1 MALSVTEISRN
12 GSRSGW
18 PHVRIVNVLFGRPA
32 SVIASLALAVLF
44 LSAGRATLP
53 TRAQPPSLS
62 YRVPESATPVAETP
76 ALPVFLLQANHAT
89 LRSGTAR
96 IRADG
101 AVDITLYD
109 PSDPRLIQGS
119 EAVLFNTDLRVLW
132 LLATDEER
140 TALRDGV
147 QTVGR
152 GLRDAIQTVL
162 RSPEFTDE
170 YRDELK
176 DIGRQIIEEAWRAP
190 ATRAAY
196 DELLRSTEPLLY
208 EVAGREVKAIV
219 VKQIE
224 PMVWNLVSANM
235 SVALDVFHS
244 QPWDFSPVE
253 HAMDAI
259 QRDVRERGTLQRAL
273 QQVLDSWQAKAFLQT
288 VAGTVMDAAAE
299 SPRLR
304 DVAGRMIND
313 PRLGAYFSPLSGP
326 VADLA
331 RLAPDILF
339 GVQPGA
345 DLNALAAF
353 TFQGFITGRPGQFIV
368 LMNPQQRADIL
379 RLDSFSPRPLLH
391 SVLP

>member
-1 MALSVTEISRN
+1 M
-12 GSRSGW
+12 
-18 PHVRIVNVLFGRPA
+18 RIVNVLFGRPA
-32 SVIASLALAVLF
+32 AVIASLALAALF

-53 TRAQPPSLS
+53 TRAQPPSLG
-62 YRVPESATPVAETP
+62 YRVPETAAAVAE
-76 ALPVFLLQANHAT
+76 ASGLPVFLLQANHAT

-96 IRADG
+96 IGAGG

-109 PSDPRLIQGS
+109 PSDPRLIHGS

-140 TALRDGV
+140 TALREGL

-152 GLRDAIQTVL
+152 GLRDAVEAVL
-162 RSPEFTDE
+162 RSPEFTGA

-176 DIGRQIIEEAWRAP
+176 DIGRQIIEDAWRAP

-196 DELLRSTEPLLY
+196 DEMIRSTEPLLH
-208 EVAGREVKAIV
+208 EAAGREVKAIV

-224 PMVWNLVSANM
+224 PMVWNLISANM
-235 SVALDVFHS
+235 GVALDVFHS

-259 QRDVRERGTLQRAL
+259 QREVRERNVLQRAL

-288 VAGTVMDAAAE
+288 VAGAVMDAAADN
-299 SPRLR
+299 PRLR
-304 DVAGRMIND
+304 DVAGRMVND
-313 PRLGAYFSPLSGP
+313 PRLGTYFAPVSGP

-331 RLAPDILF
+331 RLAPNILF
-339 GVQPGA
+339 GVQPGV

-353 TFQGFITGRPGQFIV
+353 TFQGFISGRPGQFIV
-368 LMNPQQRADIL
+368 LMSPQQREDIL